1 MCLMPSK
8 NSNLENKNLE
18 SSKYISDV
26 TEDILLDNSCDPDS
40 NTATQN
46 TICNTSEIL

>member
-8 NSNLENKNLE
+8 NSNLENKNFE

-40 NTATQN
+40 NTATPN
-46 TICNTSEIL
+46 SVIHHM

>member
-8 NSNLENKNLE
+8 NSNLENKNFE

-26 TEDILLDNSCDPDS
+26 TEDPDS
-40 NTATQN
+40 NTATPN
-46 TICNTSEIL
+46 FVIHHM